1 MAALSYLAARLGG
14 ALILR
19 PQMVSPLWLGNVVLA
34 SMLLLVRR
42 RIWPVLLAAGLAGFL
57 VYDVQAGVPIRS
69 VVWLMLSNAV
79 EVLVAALCLSKAF
92 GGMLPRLNSVRA
104 LAKYSFYAVFLAPFV
119 GAFLGALSTSSNYW
133 AAWKLAF
140 FSEALGFLTLMPA
153 ILGWAREIRATSRKP
168 RAYYLEGTILL
179 VALVILGYLILA
191 APGKSNPPALLYSL
205 VPLLLWSTLR
215 FGSTGVSTSIIAIA
229 FVSIWGVVHGQGP
242 FTEPGAPI
250 NVLSLQLFLFF
261 TAAPFTALAVLV
273 EERKDAEQA
282 LRQREVELK
291 EAQRLA
297 KVGSWQWDPDIDA
310 VTWSDELYRIA
321 GLDPGLPAVTYA
333 QHSKLYAPESWL
345 RLRSAVEEALRT
357 GTPYELDLEMNHADG
372 RGRLV
377 VVAKGE
383 VGRDGTGRIVQLRG
397 TVQDITAR
405 KQAQEELRESEE
417 RLRLAIQAGKM
428 YACHWDAATDV
439 FTHSPESAQILG
451 ADHASPITHR
461 QVLDS
466 VHPEDREKFTAA
478 ASELCPEKPD
488 IKISYRMVRPDG
500 TVISL
505 ERNSRAHFDE
515 NGKLLRIIGIV
526 ADITEHKRTEEALRE
541 SEERLRLAVHAG
553 RMYAFEWVT
562 LTDAI
567 VRSGECANILN
578 WMDDPT
584 RDRGRQFVARVHPDD
599 RGAYDA
605 ATDSALTPENPTY
618 QTNYRM
624 LRPDGSVIW
633 LEENGR
639 AFFDGQGRML
649 RTIGMVA
656 DVTERKLAEEAVSSL
671 SRRLI
676 EAQEQERARIAREL
690 HDDLSQRMALLQI
703 NLEQFEQDTTG
714 LSSQV
719 RQQLHNFAEVA
730 AEVSAD
736 IHDLSHR
743 LHPSKLDT
751 LGLVASL
758 AGLCREFCEQHHLQ
772 VQFVHHDTPGQIPK
786 DVTLCLFRIVQE
798 ALQNVVKHSG
808 ASEATVELSGH
819 SDRIDLCIS
828 DSGVGFNPESAKGD
842 ASLGLISM
850 RERLRL
856 AGGHLAVESEPS
868 HGTRIHVRVPF
879 FTTNDGV
886 TNDGKAHKAGA

>member
-1 MAALSYLAARLGG
+1 VATLSYLAAGLGG

-34 SMLLLVRR
+34 SMLLLARR
-42 RIWPVLLAAGLAGFL
+42 RTWPVLLAAGLAGFL
-57 VYDVQAGVPIRS
+57 LYDVQAGVPIRS
-69 VVWLMLSNAV
+69 VAWLMLSNAV
-79 EVLVAALCLSKAF
+79 EVVVAAFCLSYAF
-92 GGMLPRLNSVRA
+92 DGMLPRLNSVRT

-119 GAFLGALSTSSNYW
+119 GAFPGGLSTSGDYW
-133 AAWKLAF
+133 GAWKLAF

-153 ILGWAREIRATSRKP
+153 ILGWAREIRATPRKP
-168 RAYYLEGTILL
+168 RAYYLEGTTLL

-229 FVSIWGVVHGQGP
+229 FVSIWGVVHGRGP

-261 TAAPFTALAVLV
+261 MAAPFMALAVLV

-297 KVGSWQWDPDIDA
+297 KVGSWQWGPDADA
-310 VTWSDELYRIA
+310 VTWSEELYRIA

-333 QHSKLYAPESWL
+333 QHSNLYTPESWL

-377 VVAKGE
+377 FAKGE
-383 VGRDGTGRIVQLRG
+383 VQRDGTGRIVQLRG

-428 YACHWDAATDV
+428 YACHWDAVTDV

-451 ADHASPITHR
+451 TDHAAPLTHR

-466 VHPEDREKFTAA
+466 VHPEDREKFITAA
-478 ASELCPEKPD
+478 AEICPEKPH

-500 TVISL
+500 TVIWL

-515 NGKLLRIIGIV
+515 NGKLLRIVGIV
-526 ADITEHKRTEEALRE
+526 ADISERKQAEEAL
-541 SEERLRLAVHAG
+541 S
-553 RMYAFEWVT
+553 
-562 LTDAI
+562 
-567 VRSGECANILN
+567 
-578 WMDDPT
+578 
-584 RDRGRQFVARVHPDD
+584 
-599 RGAYDA
+599 
-605 ATDSALTPENPTY
+605 
-618 QTNYRM
+618 
-624 LRPDGSVIW
+624 SV
-633 LEENGR
+633 NC
-639 AFFDGQGRML
+639 
-649 RTIGMVA
+649 
-656 DVTERKLAEEAVSSL
+656 
-671 SRRLI
+671 RLI

-703 NLEQFEQDTTG
+703 HLEQFQQDTTG
-714 LSSQV
+714 LSSKA
-719 RQQLHNFAEVA
+719 RQQLHNIAEIA
-730 AEVSAD
+730 TEVSAD
-736 IHDLSHR
+736 THGLSHR

-758 AGLCREFCEQHHLQ
+758 TGLCREFSEQHRLQ
-772 VQFVHHDTPGQIPK
+772 VQFVHHDIPGKIPK

-808 ASEATVELSGH
+808 ASEATVQLAVH
-819 SDRIDLCIS
+819 DDRIELAIC

-856 AGGHLAVESEPS
+856 VGGHLAVESEPAR
-868 HGTRIHVRVPF
+868 GTRIHVRVPF

-886 TNDGKAHKAGA
+886 TNEGKAHKAGA